1 MLAMLRV
8 ARFLLAPV
16 LLLAIALGV
25 LLLTSKPAIP
35 PIALTSLGSEP
46 LVIAHRGGMGLW
58 PENTLF
64 AFERATALDVDMLDM
79 DVRLT
84 RDGQLVV
91 THDADVAS
99 TTNGAGQVAEQD
111 VAALQTLDAG
121 YRWTADGGESYPYR
135 NQGIRIPTFAEVL
148 AQYPRSAKSVEI
160 KDAEPAAAEQLCQLL
175 TEANQQQ
182 RVVVS
187 SFYESSLRAFH
198 DQCPDV
204 AIAAGPTSV
213 KILVVLHWL
222 GLERLLSPSYQ
233 VLALP
238 PEQGPLVVDAS
249 LIRDA
254 QARGLNVQL
263 WTINEQPAMRHLLDI
278 GAQALF
284 TDYPDRAL
292 QLLGRST
299 VLGANQP

>member
-1 MLAMLRV
+1 MLRV
-8 ARFLLAPV
+8 ARFLVAPV

-25 LLLTSKPAIP
+25 LLLTSKPTTP
-35 PIALTSLGSEP
+35 PIALTSLGSAP

-64 AFERATALDVDMLDM
+64 AFARATALDVDMLDM
-79 DVRLT
+79 DIRRS
-84 RDGQLVV
+84 RDGQLMV
-91 THDADVAS
+91 THDEDVAS
-99 TTNGAGQVAEQD
+99 TTNGSGRVAD
-111 VAALQTLDAG
+111 LDLAAIQQLDAG

-148 AQYPRSAKSVEI
+148 ARYPRSAKSVEI
-160 KDAEPAAAEQLCQLL
+160 KDPEPQAAEQLCQMLKAADQ
-175 TEANQQQ
+175 EQ

-187 SFYESSLRAFH
+187 SFYESSLRLFRE
-198 DQCPDV
+198 QCPGI
-204 AIAAGPTSV
+204 ATAAGPSSV
-213 KILVVLHWL
+213 KVLVVLHWL

-238 PEQGPLVVDAS
+238 PAEGPLVVDAAFVA
-249 LIRDA
+249 DA
-254 QARGLNVQL
+254 QERGLTVQL
-263 WTINEQPAMRHLLDI
+263 WTVNEQPAMRHLLDI
-278 GAQALF
+278 GAQGLF

-299 VLGANQP
+299 RLGANLP

>member
-1 MLAMLRV
+1 MLRV
-8 ARFLLAPV
+8 ARFFLAPV
-16 LLLAIALGV
+16 LLLVIAIAV
-25 LLLTSKPAIP
+25 LMLTSTPALP

-79 DVRLT
+79 DVRRS
-84 RDGQLVV
+84 RDGQLMV

-99 TTNGAGQVAEQD
+99 TTNGTGLVAEHS
-111 VAALQTLDAG
+111 VAELQQLDAG

-148 AQYPRSAKSVEI
+148 ARYPRSAKSVEI
-160 KDAEPAAAEQLCQLL
+160 KDAEPAAAEQLCQVLKG
-175 TEANQQQ
+175 ANQLQ

-187 SFYESSLRAFH
+187 SFYESSLQAFH
-198 DQCPDV
+198 EHCPNV
-204 AIAAGPTSV
+204 ATAAGPTSV

-238 PEQGPLVVDAS
+238 EAEGPMVVDAS
-249 LIRDA
+249 LITDA

-278 GAQALF
+278 GAQGLF

>member
-1 MLAMLRV
+1 MLRV

-16 LLLAIALGV
+16 LLLAIAIGV
-25 LLLTSKPAIP
+25 LLLTSKPVKP
-35 PIALTSLGSEP
+35 PIVLTSLGSAP
-46 LVIAHRGGMGLW
+46 LVVAHRGGMGLW

-79 DVRLT
+79 DVRLS
-84 RDGQLVV
+84 RDGQLLVI
-91 THDADVAS
+91 HDADVGR
-99 TTNGAGQVAEQD
+99 TTNGSGAVAELDAND
-111 VAALQTLDAG
+111 VQKLDAG

-148 AQYPRSAKSVEI
+148 ARYPRSAKSVEL

-175 TEANQQQ
+175 KAANQEQ

-187 SFYESSLRAFH
+187 SFFESSLRAFRE
-198 DQCPDV
+198 QCPTI
-204 AIAAGPTSV
+204 ATAAGPTSI
-213 KILVVLHWL
+213 KILVMLHWL
-222 GLERLLSPSYQ
+222 GLERALSPSYQ
-233 VLALP
+233 VLAV
-238 PEQGPLVVDAS
+238 PESQGPLVVNAA
-249 LIRDA
+249 LIEDA
-254 QARGLNVQL
+254 QARGLTVHL

-278 GAQALF
+278 GAQGLF

-299 VLGANQP
+299 KISAVQP